1 MRIKNH
7 LMDIREKRR
16 FKRIYDSKKKRLTI
30 SMNPE
35 EKSIL
40 DAMMQKEEWEN
51 IGGFIKYKLFGLNYK
66 KKFENTVRSAD
77 DEILKKTLINLFS
90 DLNDQLDY
98 INVRNTRELEDLK
111 RTTPMVDA
119 KTVSKWVSLL
129 NNWNESVESKTTALL
144 DDLQLILKRLDIIV
158 EKKKQDYL
166 RSLPD
171 SVLEEYARNWDDT
184 SSPELIEY
192 TRRMLERNLKK

>member
-1 MRIKNH
+1 MN
-7 LMDIREKRR
+7 IREKKR

-30 SMNPE
+30 SMNPYE
-35 EKSIL
+35 LSIL
-40 DAMMQKEEWEN
+40 DAMLQQEDWEN
-51 IGGFIKYKLFGLNYK
+51 VGGFIKYKLFGLNYK

-77 DEILKKTLINLFS
+77 EEMLKKTLINLFS
-90 DLNDQLDY
+90 NLDDQLDY
-98 INVRNTRELEDLK
+98 INARNTRELEELK

-144 DDLQLILKRLDIIV
+144 NDLQLILKRLDIIV

-171 SVLEEYARNWDDT
+171 SVLEEHARNWDDT

-192 TRRMLERNLKK
+192 TRRMLERKGKK

>member
-1 MRIKNH
+1 MKKQ
-7 LMDIREKRR
+7 EKKR
-16 FKRIYDSKKKRLTI
+16 FKKIYDSKKKLIGI

-35 EKSIL
+35 EKSLL

-51 IGGFIKYKLFGLNYK
+51 IGGFIKYKLFGLDYK
-66 KKFENTVRSAD
+66 KKFKNTVLSS
-77 DEILKKTLINLFS
+77 DEEMLKKTLINLFS

-98 INVRNTRELEDLK
+98 INARNTRELEDLK

-184 SSPELIEY
+184 SSPEYLEY
-192 TRRMLERNLKK
+192 TRRMLENTKKK